1 MSMDDTKPPKVT
13 IIIPAYKDWESL
25 CTCLTSCDRHVN
37 HPHEIIVVND
47 ASPEDGFEQKIK
59 DFIHG
64 KQKFRHYLNEENLGF
79 VKSCNK
85 GVELATSDNDILL
98 LNSDTE
104 VTSGFLEEMLFCLYD
119 SDRHGVCCPRSNN
132 ATLVSVPF
140 FYTGSRHDKG
150 YPALSFS
157 AWQNIK
163 GFMPRHHVI
172 PTGQGFCML
181 IKRQLITNFG
191 LFDEIYRAGYN
202 EENDFCCRINR
213 HGYSAVAANHA
224 FVFHLETKSFSA
236 EQKNLLESRN
246 RKILDQRYPE
256 YENAVSYY
264 FNWDT
269 PAFERFAD
277 IAGGCYAKKKVLFDL
292 TRLISQRNG
301 TSEHVLSLLEA
312 LYPKASVAYDFY
324 ISVNSAANDYFNLS
338 ERFNNVLINDTF
350 ELPFRFDLI
359 YVPNQIF
366 EYENLF
372 MINRFGIKYIVDILD
387 IICVRSN
394 YLRNKDIKHIFRTAM
409 MYADGLL
416 VNSETVW
423 RDIQNFFQFT
433 LRAHQQVLPMH
444 ISKSSH
450 QENDFELSP
459 AELEIAE
466 SLPEDFVLI
475 IGNSHYYHKALA
487 VTLKNIQGDYPVV
500 VLGAVADDDKSI
512 ACKKNIVSIK
522 NGGLTDN
529 FIALL
534 HTKCKCILYPSQ
546 YEGFGLTILSAILY
560 GKPIVLFNSEIN
572 REVTAQYE
580 DKGLFF
586 FFDHFNQIDPII
598 SAINTRHGDEKWGNS
613 LRLDRGWDT
622 VAQETISYID
632 RVLAAPLDPEWLENR
647 NNHILQL
654 ELLYKTGAAKIEG
667 GYAGDYT
674 EKKSKTKRFREDL
687 PKAWNVIKKRGVLNG
702 LARVYWY
709 VRGVRMPDNV

>member
-1 MSMDDTKPPKVT
+1 MTMDDTTSPKVT
-13 IIIPAYKDWESL
+13 IIIPAYKDWASL
-25 CTCLTSCDRHVN
+25 CACLTSCDRHVKSS
-37 HPHEIIVVND
+37 HEIIVIND
-47 ASPEDGFEQKIK
+47 ASPEVGFEQRIK
-59 DFIHG
+59 EFIHG
-64 KQKFRHYLNEENLGF
+64 KQKFRYYLNGENLGF

-85 GVELATSDNDILL
+85 GVELATSGNDILL

-104 VTSGFLEEMLFCLYD
+104 VTSGFLEEMLFCLYA

-157 AWQNIK
+157 AWQNLK
-163 GFMPRHHVI
+163 GFLPRHHVI

-181 IKRQLITNFG
+181 VKRQLVTNFG

-246 RKILDQRYPE
+246 RKILDKRYPE
-256 YENAVSYY
+256 YESAVFYY

-269 PAFERFAD
+269 PAIERFAD
-277 IAGGCYAKKKVLFDL
+277 IAGSCYAKKKVLFDL

-301 TSEHVLSLLEA
+301 TAEHVLSLLEA
-312 LYPKASVAYDFY
+312 MYPKASVAYDFY
-324 ISVNSAANDYFNLS
+324 ISVNSAANLYFNLS

-372 MINRFGIKYIVDILD
+372 MLNRFGVKYIVDILD

-394 YLRNKDIKHIFRTAM
+394 YLRNKDTKHIFHTTM

-416 VNSETVW
+416 VNSKTVW
-423 RDIQNFFQFT
+423 RDIQDFFQFT

-444 ISKSSH
+444 ISKSAH
-450 QENDFELSP
+450 PENDVALSP
-459 AELEIAE
+459 EELALVE

-487 VTLKNIQGDYPVV
+487 VTLKNIQGNYPVV
-500 VLGAVADDDKSI
+500 ILGEVAAEDDQSI
-512 ACKKNIVSIK
+512 AGKKNRVSIK
-522 NGGLTDN
+522 NGGLTDS
-529 FIALL
+529 FISLL

-572 REVTAQYE
+572 REVSAPHE

-586 FFDHFNQIDPII
+586 FFDHFHQIDSII
-598 SAINTRHGDEKWGNS
+598 SAIYMLPGDQKRGPS
-613 LRLDRGWDT
+613 LRLDRGWET
-622 VAQETISYID
+622 VAQETISFLD
-632 RVLAAPLDPEWLENR
+632 RVLAEPLDTEWLDTR
-647 NNHILQL
+647 NNHITQL
-654 ELLYKTGAAKIEG
+654 ELLYKTGAAMGDG
-667 GYAGDYT
+667 GYP
-674 EKKSKTKRFREDL
+674 EKKSKTTQLREDL
-687 PKAWNVIKKRGVLNG
+687 PKAWNVIKKRGIVNG
-702 LARVYWY
+702 LARAYWY
-709 VRGVRMPDNV
+709 ARGVRMPDNV